1 MAIHLAGYDLES
13 EIFGFALLCLVRKIK
28 LWSKEMLI
36 YKQIYLPIYKTQK
49 IYQIMCYEQRSLV
62 WVNPDYILM

>member
-36 YKQIYLPIYKTQK
+36 YKQIPTNLQNTENI
-49 IYQIMCYEQRSLV
+49 SNNVL
-62 WVNPDYILM
+62 